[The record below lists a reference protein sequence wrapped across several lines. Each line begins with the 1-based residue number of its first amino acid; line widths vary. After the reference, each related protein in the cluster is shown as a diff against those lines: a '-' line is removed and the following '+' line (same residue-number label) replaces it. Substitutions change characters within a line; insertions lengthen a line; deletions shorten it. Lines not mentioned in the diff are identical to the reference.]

1 MKNKKRILSLLL
13 SILML
18 LSASY
23 SAFPAFAE
31 DIEKTET
38 IEIST
43 ADELQNINN
52 NLKAN
57 YILANDIDLSGRDF
71 TPIGN
76 SDCGAFEGSFDG
88 NGHTISNLDVFSG
101 KYAGLFGYSE
111 GIVKNLTVSN
121 ISVYGT
127 RYIGGIVA
135 YNAETGKIENCKVNG
150 GKVHSDGGVYGID
163 IGGVC
168 GINNGTIEG
177 EFSNSSSID
186 VTNNS
191 GCVNAGGICGYSYGT
206 FEGEFSNSANVNMAS
221 SSGGN
226 AGGIIGCSS
235 NPIHIN
241 ANNSGD
247 VNNCSQFNYSD
258 YCIGG
263 IVGHCYNS
271 VANIRANNNGNI
283 ASSSYWSFVGGIIG
297 YNEYA
302 VELKNCCNNGEIA
315 SSYDAG
321 GLTGHSLGST
331 IIDSCYNT
339 GHIYG
344 YRGHSQGIGL
354 GKIENCYNLGNVTT
368 GYSYGEIN
376 WYSAMGGSAINSYV
390 SCDAIS
396 DYSSARWDYK
406 NLQLE
411 GNNNYSFACDRVAR
425 HHEGSK
431 TTCYPF
437 DEIKSAED
445 YSNWD
450 FDNVW
455 EINPEINNGLP
466 TLKNCKPKLVFNY
479 SRKYMTTGESMK
491 LKAYKNGALTS
502 DIKLSVN
509 DQSIVRCGSDG
520 TVHAIG
526 TGYVTVTAEESD
538 GNKAN
543 CHIFVFGKGGSIAAS
558 DYSRN
563 ISSDTCSA
571 SVWLA
576 DNLDFLVNIE
586 SSDEKVVKIN
596 GLGATY
602 NSNYDDRVYQLYTFT
617 THSPGQATLYFE
629 TAQGLKTSCTVT
641 VTNYATKISL
651 PSTFSVARGKANKI
665 GVSTTPSPTSSK
677 ISYTSSDPS
686 VASVDENGYITGV
699 SLGTA
704 VITAT
709 TDNGLSATSTVTVN
723 APITSMEFE
732 HPSITVYKGDS
743 RKLNLVYSPADTT
756 DSINYSS
763 SSTSGLTV
771 DSTGTINAKSA
782 GTYTV
787 TATSQSGIKAYCTVK
802 VIDYPVIVKSITLD
816 KNENEMFVGEV
827 FKLTSTIEPSNA
839 TDKTVRWQSTD
850 ESVATVT
857 PGGIVEAKGAG
868 KTIITVE
875 TANGLIAYCEVTV
888 KGLASTNLSKIYTP
902 DVLSTGKDYV
912 DVPVIIENNPG
923 ISFASLSVFY
933 DETKLEPVSV
943 ENGVVFQSVL
953 GLIENENNKIKL
965 CFTDEMDIY
974 SDGILATI
982 RFKVIDN
989 SESAKV
995 RICYFPS
1002 EIRNSS
1008 ANTVSL
1014 NIFEGLV
1021 GESDCAHENT
1031 EIRDKKDA
1039 TCSENGY
1046 TGDVYCIDCNML
1058 IENGTVVASKEH
1070 VEVIDEAVEN
1080 TCTQDG
1086 KTEGKHCSVCGKV
1099 IVEQEL
1105 IPAAGHKQESVKG
1118 YPATC
1123 TENGLTDGVKC
1134 SVCSAVLEGMITVP
1148 AIGHKEETIPG
1159 KVATCTKTGFTE
1171 GKRCS
1176 VCGTFLEEQT
1186 EIPALGHD
1194 LVIDVEAKGA
1204 TCSES
1209 GTTEGVHCTRC
1220 DYKVEAVELKP
1231 LGHTDENNDGKC
1243 DTCGEIMFS
1252 PVEDC
1257 SCGCH
1262 KTGFANFFFKIGLF
1276 FQKLFKQ
1283 NKVCKCGAS
1292 HY

>member
-1 MKNKKRILSLLL
+1 
-13 SILML
+13 
-18 LSASY
+18 
-23 SAFPAFAE
+23 
-31 DIEKTET
+31 
-38 IEIST
+38 
-43 ADELQNINN
+43 
-52 NLKAN
+52 
-57 YILANDIDLSGRDF
+57 
-71 TPIGN
+71 
-76 SDCGAFEGSFDG
+76 
-88 NGHTISNLDVFSG
+88 
-101 KYAGLFGYSE
+101 
-111 GIVKNLTVSN
+111 
-121 ISVYGT
+121 
-127 RYIGGIVA
+127 
-135 YNAETGKIENCKVNG
+135 
-150 GKVHSDGGVYGID
+150 
-163 IGGVC
+163 
-168 GINNGTIEG
+168 
-177 EFSNSSSID
+177 
-186 VTNNS
+186 
-191 GCVNAGGICGYSYGT
+191 
-206 FEGEFSNSANVNMAS
+206 
-221 SSGGN
+221 
-226 AGGIIGCSS
+226 
-235 NPIHIN
+235 
-241 ANNSGD
+241 
-247 VNNCSQFNYSD
+247 
-258 YCIGG
+258 
-263 IVGHCYNS
+263 
-271 VANIRANNNGNI
+271 
-283 ASSSYWSFVGGIIG
+283 
-297 YNEYA
+297 
-302 VELKNCCNNGEIA
+302 
-315 SSYDAG
+315 
-321 GLTGHSLGST
+321 
-331 IIDSCYNT
+331 
-339 GHIYG
+339 
-344 YRGHSQGIGL
+344 
-354 GKIENCYNLGNVTT
+354 
-368 GYSYGEIN
+368 
-376 WYSAMGGSAINSYV
+376 
-390 SCDAIS
+390 
-396 DYSSARWDYK
+396 
-406 NLQLE
+406 
-411 GNNNYSFACDRVAR
+411 
-425 HHEGSK
+425 
-431 TTCYPF
+431 
-437 DEIKSAED
+437 
-445 YSNWD
+445 
-450 FDNVW
+450 
-455 EINPEINNGLP
+455 
-466 TLKNCKPKLVFNY
+466 
-479 SRKYMTTGESMK
+479 MK

-509 DQSIVRCGSDG
+509 DQSVVRCGSDG

-526 TGYVTVTAEESD
+526 TGYVTVTAEDSD

-558 DYSRN
+558 DVIRN
-563 ISSDTCSA
+563 ISSVTCST
-571 SVWLA
+571 SVRLA

-596 GLGATY
+596 ALGGTY
-602 NSNYDDRVYQLYTFT
+602 NSNYDDQVYQSYTFT

-651 PSTFSVARGKANKI
+651 PSTFSVARGKVNKI

-709 TDNGLSATSTVTVN
+709 TDNGLSATSTVTVS

-763 SSTSGLTV
+763 SLTV

-802 VIDYPVIVKSITLD
+802 VIDYPVIVKSIALD

-902 DVLSTGKDYV
+902 DVLSTGKDFV

-1046 TGDVYCIDCNML
+1046 TGDVYCTDCNML

-1252 PVEDC
+1252 SVEDC
-1257 SCGCH
+1257 SCACH
-1262 KTGFANFFFKIGLF
+1262 KKGIANFFFKIGLF